1 MITEARVCRLIN
13 AAGLSLKNIRAF
25 SCVGMIEAQ
34 ALKINSTGME
44 NKLKHFQKWSLVIG
58 TLFLTAC
65 ASVGNESLRSESE
78 NSVQSKIVEG
88 KTSKN
93 EVRAMFGS
101 PLKTSFTDG
110 GLEIWTFEFS
120 KVSADAVSYIPIVNL
135 FGATASGTKKELVV
149 LFDKKGLVQR
159 FSMSESAV
167 KQKTGVFNN

>member
-1 MITEARVCRLIN
+1 MKLLNYTAEALIC
-13 AAGLSLKNIRAF
+13 F
-25 SCVGMIEAQ
+25 SIVG
-34 ALKINSTGME
+34 
-44 NKLKHFQKWSLVIG
+44 
-58 TLFLTAC
+58 C
-65 ASVGNESLRSESE
+65 ASVGNETLRSESE
-78 NSVQSKIVEG
+78 SSVQNKMVQG
-88 KTSKN
+88 KTTKS

-110 GLEIWTFEFS
+110 GLEIWTYEFS

-149 LFDKKGLVQR
+149 LIDKSDVVQR